1 MSEGTL
7 FELPAIEERPS
18 SGPTGPEQARV
29 VRPKREQLQ
38 WAAVDLESLVPLDH
52 PARAIWGFLEKLDLS
67 AFYGSIKAVENRP
80 GRPTTDPQVLLALW
94 LLATGQGIG
103 SARRLARLCEE
114 HDAYRWLRGHVPIN
128 YHMLSDIRVA
138 HQEALDDLLTQ
149 IIGSLMAAGA
159 VTLERVAQDGMR
171 VRAGAGAASFRGK
184 GRLEACLD
192 KARAQVERLAQEREH
207 PDPGVT
213 RREQG
218 ARERATRERE
228 ERVQQALEYLPQTQA
243 TKDRQRRTKATV
255 LRPKVTAARVSTTD
269 PQARVMKMPD
279 GGFRPAYNVELA
291 TDSTKGIIVGVGVTS
306 EGTDAG
312 QAAPMEEQ
320 VVKRTGQHPKSYL
333 MDGGFATRE
342 DITALAQR
350 SVSVYAP
357 VRLPRNRPEHERYQP
372 RYEDGPEVVRWR
384 QRMATEEAKA
394 IYRQR
399 GSIAEWTN
407 AQVRLHG
414 VSQFSVRGLAK
425 VTTVMLLVAV
435 AHNLLRWGA
444 LMS

>member
-1 MSEGTL
+1 M
-7 FELPAIEERPS
+7 
-18 SGPTGPEQARV
+18 
-29 VRPKREQLQ
+29 
-38 WAAVDLESLVPLDH
+38 
-52 PARAIWGFLEKLDLS
+52 
-67 AFYGSIKAVENRP
+67 
-80 GRPTTDPQVLLALW
+80 
-94 LLATGQGIG
+94 
-103 SARRLARLCEE
+103 
-114 HDAYRWLRGHVPIN
+114 
-128 YHMLSDIRVA
+128 
-138 HQEALDDLLTQ
+138 
-149 IIGSLMAAGA
+149 
-159 VTLERVAQDGMR
+159 ERVAQDGMR

-184 GRLEACLD
+184 GRLETCLD

-320 VVKRTGQHPKSYL
+320 VVKRTGQHPKKLSQNPF
-333 MDGGFATRE
+333 GGVQSPDT
-342 DITALAQR
+342 
-350 SVSVYAP
+350 SGS
-357 VRLPRNRPEHERYQP
+357 
-372 RYEDGPEVVRWR
+372 GPDESGGDVPPSSKIPLGLGGGN
-384 QRMATEEAKA
+384 QASA
-394 IYRQR
+394 I
-399 GSIAEWTN
+399 
-407 AQVRLHG
+407 
-414 VSQFSVRGLAK
+414 
-425 VTTVMLLVAV
+425 
-435 AHNLLRWGA
+435 LR
-444 LMS
+444 

>member
-1 MSEGTL
+1 MD
-7 FELPAIEERPS
+7 RRVPS
-18 SGPTGPEQARV
+18 RRGWCVQSGSSFSG
-29 VRPKREQLQ
+29 LQ
-38 WAAVDLESLVPLDH
+38 WDLESLVPLDH

-103 SARRLARLCEE
+103 IGSARRLARLCEE

-128 YHMLSDIRVA
+128 YHMLSDFRVA

-213 RREQG
+213 RRETG
-218 ARERATRERE
+218 GRGSAPHESERSGSSKRWSTCLRHK
-228 ERVQQALEYLPQTQA
+228 L
-243 TKDRQRRTKATV
+243 RRTASGAPKRTV

-291 TDSTKGIIVGVGVTS
+291 TDSTKGIIVGRRGHLGGYGCRPSSTH
-306 EGTDAG
+306 GGAG
-312 QAAPMEEQ
+312 SQANGPAP
-320 VVKRTGQHPKSYL
+320 
-333 MDGGFATRE
+333 
-342 DITALAQR
+342 
-350 SVSVYAP
+350 
-357 VRLPRNRPEHERYQP
+357 
-372 RYEDGPEVVRWR
+372 
-384 QRMATEEAKA
+384 
-394 IYRQR
+394 
-399 GSIAEWTN
+399 
-407 AQVRLHG
+407 
-414 VSQFSVRGLAK
+414 
-425 VTTVMLLVAV
+425 
-435 AHNLLRWGA
+435 
-444 LMS
+444 